1 MGGSSGSGKLNTKNA
16 PPAGAEMNFSSL
28 MDQSRAFARESSALG
43 AQQARDQYAA
53 MVANYPAMEELQ
65 LGTATKIAGML
76 NNAYTADAR
85 TATKDGLA
93 LTPLMNE
100 QGQRLAG
107 LGSDV
112 AAISRAT
119 AQRGPTSIETELYR
133 QAEGDLALGRSLSAA
148 ENRDAQQSARAA
160 FAARGLSQSL
170 GSSAAEILNRDRY
183 AQARE
188 SDRRNFAGAVN
199 QQYLS
204 NRMAIQDQAA
214 QQAALAGNLMGNA
227 SNVYGNSANVSFGG
241 ARTMVDIDP
250 MARALGLAGS
260 YSGANM
266 QTGSGLISNAYQNAG
281 SMMKQGFG
289 NAANAASFNSNMLDS
304 RRNSYMNNQAAL
316 QSARMQAG
324 ALGSAGSQSMWGG
337 IMQGGMGLLGG
348 ALGSF
353 GGPIGSSLGSSAG
366 SMFGKYAASRM
377 P

>member
-1 MGGSSGSGKLNTKNA
+1 
-16 PPAGAEMNFSSL
+16 MNFSGL

-85 TATKDGLA
+85 TATKEGLS

-100 QGQRLAG
+100 QGQRLAA

-119 AQRGPTSIETELYR
+119 AQRGPTSIEQELYR

-160 FAARGLSQSL
+160 FAARGLATSL

-188 SDRRNFAGAVN
+188 SDRRNFAGSVN
-199 QQYLS
+199 QQYLT

-214 QQAALAGNLMGNA
+214 QQASLAGNLMGNA

-281 SMMKQGFG
+281 SAMNQGFG

-316 QSARMQAG
+316 QAARMQSG
-324 ALGSAGSQSMWGG
+324 ATNRAANMALLGSA
-337 IMQGGMGLLGG
+337 IQGGMQAGGMVGLGQFGLGR
-348 ALGSF
+348 
-353 GGPIGSSLGSSAG
+353 SLMG
-366 SMFGKYAASRM
+366 
-377 P
+377 